1 MNNQD
6 DNRPEITLLMHRQ
19 DDPNKCTASRL
30 LKFKIAREVR
40 KIPPN
45 FIALNPF
52 STTILT
58 NDDREKFRGVCA
70 IDCSW
75 KLADNVIKIS
85 KKFSNTRK
93 LPTLLAGNPTNY
105 SKLGILSTVEA
116 VAAALYIMNYKSLSR
131 NILYK
136 FRWGHTFLDLNINL
150 LEEYSYAKDQQE
162 VEKIEKEYFPNLHSY

>member
-1 MNNQD
+1 MNNQN
-6 DNRPEITLLMHRQ
+6 DNGLEITLLMHRQ

-30 LKFKIAREVR
+30 LKFKIAKEVR
-40 KIPPN
+40 KVPPN
-45 FIALNPF
+45 FITLNPF

-58 NDDREKFRGVCA
+58 NEDRRKYRGVCA

-131 NILYK
+131 NILCK

>member
-6 DNRPEITLLMHRQ
+6 NNSPGITLLMHRQ

-52 STTILT
+52 SNTLLT
-58 NDDREKFRGVCA
+58 NVDREKFRGVCA

-75 KLADNVIKIS
+75 KLADNLIKIS

-93 LPTLLAGNPTNY
+93 LPALLAGNPTNY

-116 VAAALYIMNYKSLSR
+116 VAAALYIMNHKSLSR
-131 NILYK
+131 NILDK